1 MLEID
6 LGIPLHQPRLI
17 RLDEPDLRCVRT
29 EKSGARIA

>member
-6 LGIPLHQPRLI
+6 LGIPLHQPRII